1 MTSVEEREL
10 IRRVLCGESAA
21 FETLVL
27 ENEKKVYNLALKLTR
42 DEQDAM
48 DLSQEAFLKAYQ
60 CLDTLRE
67 DGKFSPWLMKLTY
80 NLGVDFLRK
89 KQRANTVSI
98 FAVKD
103 DGEDTVL
110 EIPDLRALPEDEAE
124 RRETRREIAACLDQ
138 LPEEHRRVLL
148 LREQADMSYADIAS
162 ALGIS
167 EGTVKSRIS
176 RARQNLARLLIRNG
190 TFPDSARHNERK
202 EALRDE

>member
-1 MTSVEEREL
+1 MTSVEEREC
-10 IRRVLCGESAA
+10 IRRVLGGESAA
-21 FETLVL
+21 FEALVL

-42 DEQDAM
+42 DEQDAL

-60 CLDTLRE
+60 SLGTLRE
-67 DGKFSPWLMKLTY
+67 GSKFSPWLMKLTY
-80 NLGVDFLRK
+80 NLGVDFLRR
-89 KQRANTVSI
+89 QRRGTTVSI
-98 FAVKD
+98 FSVKD
-103 DGEDTVL
+103 DGEETVM
-110 EIPDLRALPEDEAE
+110 EIPDLRALPEEEAE

-138 LPEEHRRVLL
+138 LPEDHRHILL
-148 LREQADMSYADIAS
+148 LREQAGMSYADIAS

-176 RARQNLARLLIRNG
+176 RARQNLARLLVRNG

>member
-1 MTSVEEREL
+1 MANKILLVDDSALMRSVLGDIINKDARF
-10 IRRVLCGESAA
+10 RVEDKAKDG
-21 FETLVL
+21 L
-27 ENEKKVYNLALKLTR
+27 EAL
-42 DEQDAM
+42 
-48 DLSQEAFLKAYQ
+48 
-60 CLDTLRE
+60 
-67 DGKFSPWLMKLTY
+67 
-80 NLGVDFLRK
+80 DFLRK